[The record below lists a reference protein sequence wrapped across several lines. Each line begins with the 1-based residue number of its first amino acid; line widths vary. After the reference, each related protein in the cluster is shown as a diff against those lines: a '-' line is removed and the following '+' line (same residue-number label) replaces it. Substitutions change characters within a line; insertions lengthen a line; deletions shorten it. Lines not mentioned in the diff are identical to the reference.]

1 MATRRSGQL
10 KNWRTPTFIVSRR
23 VAPPSVDEC
32 SDHGIREPRHALEVE
47 AVLHDAGREE
57 TEPEVASR
65 VDPEG
70 GRSRA
75 DPAERPGAREV
86 AEGPGDDALAAD
98 EEAETDRGWERHPAA
113 HLHGVVEERV
123 RLVAGPV
130 PGGELE
136 HRGRQDAGAVQLPST
151 PEHLDEPGKVAE
163 GGDRKSTRLNSSHDQ
178 ISYAVFC
185 LKKK

>member
-1 MATRRSGQL
+1 MATRGSGQL

-98 EEAETDRGWERHPAA
+98 EEAETDRGRERRPSA

-136 HRGRQDAGAVQLPST
+136 HRGRQDADSVQPPSASQ
-151 PEHLDEPGKVAE
+151 HLDEPREVAE
-163 GGDRKSTRLNSSHDQ
+163 GGEKPTRRNLRTGHGEERPD
-178 ISYAVFC
+178 A
-185 LKKK
+185 